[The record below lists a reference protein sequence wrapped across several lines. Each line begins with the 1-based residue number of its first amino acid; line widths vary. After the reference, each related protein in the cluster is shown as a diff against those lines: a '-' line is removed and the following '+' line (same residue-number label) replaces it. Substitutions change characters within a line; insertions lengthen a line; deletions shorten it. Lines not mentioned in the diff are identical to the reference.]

1 MKRWKVTYISDGVFN
16 TWIGS
21 GDKAEAEKMAASLRM
36 LRHIK
41 DVKVVEVSQ

>member
-1 MKRWKVTYISDGVFN
+1 MKCWKVTYISDGVFN

-41 DVKVVEVSQ
+41 DVKVVPV